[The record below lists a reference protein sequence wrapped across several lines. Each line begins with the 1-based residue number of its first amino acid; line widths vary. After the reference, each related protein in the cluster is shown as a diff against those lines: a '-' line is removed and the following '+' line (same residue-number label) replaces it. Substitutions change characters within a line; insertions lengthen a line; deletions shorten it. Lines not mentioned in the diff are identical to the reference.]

1 MIPMG
6 LNVGSP
12 TGKQTYTL
20 VLFFGGIVVGFLVE
34 RIGSVAGCL
43 AEHFGLSVAGSL
55 VPLIPLLFVFDK
67 EIDLIDNHCR
77 LLQGVDFHR

>member
-1 MIPMG
+1 MIPMV
-6 LNVGSP
+6 LNVGSL
-12 TGKQTYTL
+12 TGMQTLTL
-20 VLFFGGIVVGFLVE
+20 VFSFAGFLVE

-77 LLQGVDFHR
+77 LLQGVDLH